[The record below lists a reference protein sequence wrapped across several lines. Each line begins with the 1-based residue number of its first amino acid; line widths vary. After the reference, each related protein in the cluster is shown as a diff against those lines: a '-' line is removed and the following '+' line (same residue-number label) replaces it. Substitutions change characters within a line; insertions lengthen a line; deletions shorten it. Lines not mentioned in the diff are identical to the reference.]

1 MPRKPV
7 VSRTIDVACIKAVVA
22 DEKKRKIV
30 DKEYTIY
37 KKCRSE
43 KLYLIACQESEQ
55 DENIKVLR
63 IVNIQMR
70 KMFCSQPIQKFINES
85 DKTYLN

>member
-7 VSRTIDVACIKAVVA
+7 VSRTIDVACITAVVA
-22 DEKKRKIV
+22 DENKGKIV
-30 DKEYTIY
+30 NKEYTIY
-37 KKCRSE
+37 KKCKSE
-43 KLYLIACQESEQ
+43 KLYLIACQEAEE

-70 KMFCSQPIQKFINES
+70 KMFCSQSIQKFINES
-85 DKTYLN
+85 EKTYLN

>member
-7 VSRTIDVACIKAVVA
+7 VSRTIDVACITAVVA
-22 DEKKRKIV
+22 DENKGKIEN
-30 DKEYTIY
+30 KEYTIY
-37 KKCRSE
+37 KKCKSE
-43 KLYLIACQESEQ
+43 KLYLIACQEAEE

-70 KMFCSQPIQKFINES
+70 QMFCSQSIQKFINES
-85 DKTYLN
+85 EKTYLN

>member
-22 DEKKRKIV
+22 NEKKRKIV

-43 KLYLIACQESEQ
+43 KLYLIACQEAE
-55 DENIKVLR
+55 DEDIKVLR

-70 KMFCSQPIQKFINES
+70 KMLCSQPIQKFINES